1 MNVQVQFGEPRD
13 ITPGDLDGVIVRF
26 PFSVTKPGQGARKD
40 ITTEHRIDVGISGTL
55 YSIWGF
61 GRFHDPRIP
70 DAAIKTLFQFGKEEV
85 ERKVKEGTLE
95 DHQELRLYT
104 SSQPNENPYDVTKI
118 ESPSGSTVIFRAPQ
132 PADQSAE
139 STMADTANPTAPK
152 VFISYS
158 WDNDQHREWTR
169 ELAERLR
176 SDGANVTLDQWHL
189 APGDQMA
196 EFMERAVRENDLV
209 LIICTPR
216 YKLKSDERSGG
227 VGYEGDIMTAEVLS
241 TRNHRKFV
249 PVLRVGPWAHAAPS
263 WVSGKLYVDLSGSPY
278 SEDQYHDLVA
288 TIHNQRPSPPPVG
301 TPPAPRATR
310 SNQPA
315 LATPSD
321 PAKPIA
327 IEGIVVDEVTLPRND
342 GTRGSALYAI
352 PFKLTRRPSQEWSD
366 AFIEAWNH
374 PSRFTTMH
382 RPGIARVSGD
392 KIILDGTTIEE
403 VERYHRDTLKLAVE
417 AANNAE
423 RRRIEEDNKRRQAE
437 RQQAEQHRANLEDA
451 AGRLRFD

>member
-13 ITPGDLDGVIVRF
+13 ITPWVLDGVIVRF
-26 PFSVTKPGQGARKD
+26 PFLVTKSGQGARKD
-40 ITTEHRIDVGISGTL
+40 ITTEHWIDVGISGTL
-55 YSIWGF
+55 YSFWGF
-61 GRFHDPRIP
+61 RRFHDPRIP

-85 ERKVKEGTLE
+85 KRKLEEGTLT

-104 SSQPNENPYDVTKI
+104 SSQPSANPYDVARI
-118 ESPSGSTVIFRAPQ
+118 ESPVGSIMVVRVPK
-132 PADQSAE
+132 PADESAE
-139 STMADTANPTAPK
+139 SATADTAYPPAPK

-158 WDNDQHREWTR
+158 WDSDQHREWTR

-176 SDGANVTLDQWHL
+176 GDGSNVTLDQWHL

-216 YKLKSDERSGG
+216 YKQKSDERSGG

-249 PVLRVGPWAHAAPS
+249 PILRMGPWSDAAPS
-263 WVSGKLYVDLSGSPY
+263 WLRGKLYVDLSGSSY
-278 SEDQYHDLVA
+278 SEDQYHDLLA

-301 TPPAPRATR
+301 APTSLRASRGGR
-310 SNQPA
+310 SA
-315 LATPSD
+315 SAPSSD
-321 PAKPIA
+321 RSEPIA

-352 PFKLTRRPSQEWSD
+352 SFKLTRRPLQVWTD
-366 AFIEAWNH
+366 AFIAAWNH

-382 RPGIARVSGD
+382 RPSIARVSGD

-423 RRRIEEDNKRRQAE
+423 RRRTEEESRRRQAE
-437 RQQAEQHRANLEDA
+437 HHQSEQHRAHLEDA
-451 AGRLRFD
+451 AGRIRFD

>member
-1 MNVQVQFGEPRD
+1 MNMQVRFGEPRD
-13 ITPGDLDGVIVRF
+13 ITPGDLDGVIFRF
-26 PFSVTKPGQGARKD
+26 PFMVTESGQGAGKD
-40 ITTEHRIDVGISGTL
+40 ITTEHWIDVGISGTL
-55 YSIWGF
+55 YTIWGF
-61 GRFHDPRIP
+61 GRFHDPQIP

-85 ERKVKEGTLE
+85 ERKLEQGTLE
-95 DHQELRLYT
+95 DHQELRLHT
-104 SSQPNENPYDVTKI
+104 SSQPNDNPYDVTKI
-118 ESPSGSTVIFRAPQ
+118 ESPVGSTMVVRIPQ
-132 PADQSAE
+132 PADQPSEIA
-139 STMADTANPTAPK
+139 MADTERTKAPT

-158 WDNDQHREWTR
+158 WDSDQHRKWTR

-176 SDGANVTLDQWHL
+176 RDGANVTLDQWHL

-216 YKLKSDERSGG
+216 YKKKSHERSGG

-249 PVLRVGPWAHAAPS
+249 PILRVGPWSDAAPS
-263 WVSGKLYVDLSGSPY
+263 WLSGKLYVDLSGSPY

-301 TPPAPRATR
+301 TPPTPRTTRGKRSAP
-310 SNQPA
+310 
-315 LATPSD
+315 ATPDTST
-321 PAKPIA
+321 PIA
-327 IEGIVVDEVTLPRND
+327 IEGIVMDEVTLPKND

-352 PFKLTRRPSQEWSD
+352 PFKLTRRPSHEWSE

-374 PSRFTTMH
+374 PSRYTTMH
-382 RPGIARVSGD
+382 RPGIARVSRD
-392 KIILDGTTIEE
+392 KIILDGTKIEE
-403 VERYHRDTLKLAVE
+403 VEKYHRDTLKLAVE

-423 RRRIEEDNKRRQAE
+423 RRRTEEEERRREAE
-437 RQQAEQHRANLEDA
+437 QQRANQHRANLEKA
-451 AGRLRFD
+451 VRRLRFD